1 MTDDAQPHQPQPK
14 PLPEIKPLAEI
25 KKVAIV
31 GAGTMGAGIAQ
42 VAVQRGY
49 PTVLRDIDQAL
60 VDRGL
65 ATIEKGLG
73 RLVTKD
79 RLAPDDRDAAL
90 ARLSGTVD
98 LAPFADADL
107 VIEAASE
114 RLDLKRK
121 IFAELDQA
129 CPQARIIASNSS
141 SLSNQNLAGVT
152 QRPQRVIGLH
162 FFNPAPVLPLVE
174 VVVPYTA
181 DPELVEL
188 AERWVRSL
196 GKTPVR
202 AKDTP
207 GFIANRLLVPFAL
220 DAFRLLEAGVA
231 TAEDIDTA
239 CRLGLSHAMGPLAT
253 SDLVGL
259 DVLLDVA
266 AAMYQELRDPGL
278 AAPTILRRYVEAGW
292 LGRKSGR
299 GVYRYD

>member
-1 MTDDAQPHQPQPK
+1 MPDALQ
-14 PLPEIKPLAEI
+14 PLPAIR
-25 KKVAIV
+25 KVAII

-42 VAVQRGY
+42 VAVQHGY
-49 PTVLRDIDQAL
+49 ATVLRDIDQSL
-60 VDRGL
+60 IDRGL
-65 ATIEKGLG
+65 ATVEKGLG
-73 RLVTKD
+73 RLVDKD
-79 RLAPDDRDAAL
+79 RLSATERDAAL
-90 ARLSGTVD
+90 ARLSGGGD
-98 LAPFADADL
+98 LEALADADL

-114 RLDLKRK
+114 RLAIKRA
-121 IFAELDQA
+121 IFVELDAA
-129 CPQARIIASNSS
+129 CLQARIIASNSS

-152 QRPQRVIGLH
+152 RRPERVIGLH

-181 DPELVEL
+181 DIEVVEL
-188 AERWVRSL
+188 GEAWVRSI

-207 GFIANRLLVPFAL
+207 GFIANRLLIPFAL
-220 DAFRLLEAGVA
+220 DALRLLEGGVA

-239 CRLGLSHAMGPLAT
+239 CRMGLSHAMGPLAT
-253 SDLVGL
+253 ADLVGL

-266 AAMYQELRDPGL
+266 DAMYAELRDPGL

-299 GVYRYD
+299 GVFQYD